1 MSNEPMFSVSDIVR
15 VKSVEQ
21 LVSEFGECIDVPS
34 YFTTSMRQFCGNS
47 YVIKDIYKRL
57 DGLFSYLLEGDEIE
71 WHFDECV
78 LLFSEDEQSDADNFD
93 TSFDIAMG
101 WI

>member
-34 YFTTSMRQFCGNS
+34 HFTTSMRQFCGNS
-47 YVIKDIYKRL
+47 YVIKDIHKRL
-57 DGLFSYLLEGDEIE
+57 DGMLLEFLPKTKPMP
-71 WHFDECV
+71 FDELKKNYPC
-78 LLFSEDEQSDADNFD
+78 
-93 TSFDIAMG
+93 TRG
-101 WI
+101 G